1 MLSTAPAAGRLP
13 LPATVKGQWLP
24 IYAVPIITLHVLA
37 LLAFVPWLFSWT
49 GLVVMLVGVHLYG
62 CIGINLCYHRLL
74 AHRSL
79 RVPKW
84 LEHALVVFAQCSMQ
98 DTPVKWVTNHRMHH
112 LHSDEQPDPHSP
124 MVSFFWSH
132 FDWLMKYNSAT
143 RNIGN
148 YQKYARDLLVDPF
161 YMYLEK
167 TYVAPLIYA
176 SHCLAYFLVGLA
188 AGYWYSGGVWLEGLR
203 FGLSL
208 FLWGA
213 VIRTVVVWHIT
224 WSVNSL
230 THLFGY
236 QNYETG
242 DNSRNNWF
250 VAIVATGE
258 GWHNNHHHDQAAATV
273 QHRWWEIDICYWH
286 ILILKWLGLATHIIP
301 PAHKRRR
308 TVATTGGEATPSA
321 GGDPAS
327 ALASTADSQL

>member
-1 MLSTAPAAGRLP
+1 MPSSAVAAKPLP
-13 LPATVKGQWLP
+13 RPATVTGQWLP
-24 IYAVPIITLHVLA
+24 IYAVPILTLHALA

-49 GLVVMLVGVHLYG
+49 GLIVMIVGVHLYG
-62 CIGINLCYHRLL
+62 CMGINLCYHRLL

-98 DTPVKWVTNHRMHH
+98 DTPVKWVCNHRMHH

-132 FDWLMKYNSAT
+132 FDWLLKYNSAT

-148 YQKYARDLLVDPF
+148 YQKYARDLLEDPF

-167 TYVAPLIYA
+167 NYVAPLIYA
-176 SHCLAYFLVGLA
+176 AHALAYYVVGFI
-188 AGYWYSGGVWLEGLR
+188 AGFWYSGGNLVAALQ

-208 FLWGA
+208 LLWGA
-213 VIRTVVVWHIT
+213 IVRTVVVWHIT

-236 QNYETG
+236 RNYETE

-258 GWHNNHHHDQAAATV
+258 GWHNNHHQDQAAATV

-286 ILILKWLGLATHIIP
+286 ILILKWLGLATHIVP

-308 TVATTGGEATPSA
+308 TTSSPDLRPTPMRGESGPS
-321 GGDPAS
+321 PV
-327 ALASTADSQL
+327 ASTVETPL

>member
-1 MLSTAPAAGRLP
+1 MSNPAPALTRLP
-13 LPATVKGQWLP
+13 RPSTVSGRWLP
-24 IYAVPIITLHVLA
+24 IYAIPILTIHALA
-37 LLAFVPWLFSWT
+37 LLALVPWLFTWT
-49 GLVVMLVGVHLYG
+49 GFWVGFVGVHLYG
-62 CIGINLCYHRLL
+62 CMGINLCYHRLL

-84 LEHALVVFAQCSMQ
+84 FEHALAVFAQCSLQ
-98 DTPVKWVTNHRMHH
+98 DTPVKWVVNHRMHH

-143 RNIGN
+143 RNIGA
-148 YQKYARDLLVDPF
+148 YQKYARDLLEDPF

-167 TYVAPLIYA
+167 NYVAPLIYLGHA
-176 SHCLAYFLVGLA
+176 VLYYLVGLA
-188 AGYWYSGGVWLEGLR
+188 AGYGYSGTWYEANR

-208 FLWGA
+208 LVWG
-213 VIRTVVVWHIT
+213 VILRTVGVWHIT

-236 QNYETG
+236 RNYETSDG
-242 DNSRNNWF
+242 SRNNWF

-286 ILILKWLGLATHIIP
+286 ILILKWLGLATHIVP

-308 TVATTGGEATPSA
+308 SVKEAPLIQEEASPTPVEA
-321 GGDPAS
+321 
-327 ALASTADSQL
+327 QL